1 MGIHITDSADAFGT
15 ISGMEDLI
23 KCIQQ
28 CEDDTRRLLGHLAAE
43 RLGNWR
49 RHTQSPKSLVEYVE
63 QLLWGEHCQNGKRL
77 DQQGGL
83 SLERIV
89 LDHRPEMFSEADR
102 EQAKRTLGIK

>member
-1 MGIHITDSADAFGT
+1 
-15 ISGMEDLI
+15 MEDLI
-23 KCIQQ
+23 RLIQK

-49 RHTQSPKSLVEYVE
+49 RHTQSRETLVKYIE

-89 LDHRPEMFSEADR
+89 LEHRPELFSEPDR
-102 EQAKRTLGIK
+102 EQASRTLGIG

>member
-1 MGIHITDSADAFGT
+1 
-15 ISGMEDLI
+15 MEELI
-23 KCIQQ
+23 KLIQT

-43 RLGNWR
+43 RLGNWQ
-49 RHTQSPKSLVEYVE
+49 RHTRSERSLIEYVE

-89 LDHRPEMFSEADR
+89 LDHRPESFSESDR
-102 EQAKRTLGIK
+102 QQARRTLGIG